1 MNTPRYA
8 NVRVRTAI
16 EQFPVQGSGARD
28 NTQPWSMG
36 AVMPGR
42 WSAAPTPAEE
52 PQTKALSAKALSAAA
67 AGRAMREW
75 K

>member
-8 NVRVRTAI
+8 NVRVRTPI
-16 EQFPVQGSGARD
+16 EQFPVQGSGIRD
-28 NTQPWSMG
+28 NTQPWSKG
-36 AVMPGR
+36 ALMPGR
-42 WSAAPTPAEE
+42 WSSAPTPAEE
-52 PQTKALSAKALSAAA
+52 PQTKALSAAV

>member
-8 NVRVRTAI
+8 NVRVRTPI
-16 EQFPVQGSGARD
+16 EQFPVQGSGIRD
-28 NTQPWSMG
+28 NTQPWSKG
-36 AVMPGR
+36 ALMPGR
-42 WSAAPTPAEE
+42 WSSAPTPAEE
-52 PQTKALSAKALSAAA
+52 LQTKALSAAV